1 MKWLSSYSF
10 PFPALNF
17 KFSERTFYILL
28 NERQCVVR
36 LEAVVFTHLT
46 KVTWRNSHCRF
57 YTPSTT
63 SGLGTPLTSSHSW
76 KIMPTHLININTYLG
91 KNVKFHSN
99 LDIVIGK
106 IKCFPLCYKQIFQK
120 WRENFSSIPKLSFNY
135 SILSNLV

>member
-1 MKWLSSYSF
+1 MKWLLSYSF

-76 KIMPTHLININTYLG
+76 KIMPSHLININTYLG

-106 IKCFPLCYKQIFQK
+106 IKFSLYATSKYFKNGEKIFLP
-120 WRENFSSIPKLSFNY
+120 FLTSPSTIAS
-135 SILSNLV
+135 